1 MPNPA
6 STLSKDK
13 HPTAEQLFEEVAW
26 MGQRLLEARETIGTA
41 PLVVTYYDTNGNER
55 QKTNPVYDAYNALLS
70 SYLKAGRAL
79 EEMLADPQ
87 AGGEPVDFSLDSI
100 VLTVNPLKAAG
111 Q

>member
-13 HPTAEQLFEEVAW
+13 HPTAEQLYDEVRW
-26 MGQRLLEARETIGTA
+26 IGQRLLEAREAIGTA
-41 PLVVTYYDTNGNER
+41 PLVVTYLDTNGNER
-55 QKTNPVYDAYNALLS
+55 QKTNPAYDAYNALLS

-87 AGGEPVDFSLDSI
+87 AGTSDGDFSLDSI
-100 VLTVNPLKAAG
+100 LVTVNPLRAAG